1 MNTNSAASAVYE
13 EHMEQDYEI
22 VVESEPLTETHIDV
36 RSRPVD
42 VSDFLEEEK
51 RRAQQR
57 DGWITALLKDKTD
70 RQVSHA
76 KAIAEQVQLEENA
89 QAKIDEQLLALG
101 HNPITVETNVV
112 STYNQAL
119 PARRGRKPGST
130 NKPKDLVG
138 SVSHGLAGAPFS
150 PAEPKRVLSAAH
162 LAAMAAGRTKA
173 AAKRKKAAK
182 AAAKDK

>member
-1 MNTNSAASAVYE
+1 
-13 EHMEQDYEI
+13 MEQDYEI

-36 RSRPVD
+36 KSRPVD

-70 RQVSHA
+70 RQAAHA

-101 HNPITVETNVV
+101 HNPMTITATAGNTYTVV
-112 STYNQAL
+112 PSASFRNPVTLAPRL
-119 PARRGRKPGST
+119 GRPAGST
-130 NKPKDLVG
+130 NKPKAVT
-138 SVSHGLAGAPFS
+138 
-150 PAEPKRVLSAAH
+150 AEPKRVLSAAH